1 MLTRLR
7 LDRGEDESWNLSLA
21 DEFDAEEECQNIIY
35 KRSHYISN
43 RYFIVTAYISN
54 IGLTISAYEPDKE
67 ACLDLLINKK
77 LEIANTEET
86 QDELSKLIKNLA
98 VGEVLGEETITVNLN
113 QREAF

>member
-1 MLTRLR
+1 M
-7 LDRGEDESWNLSLA
+7 DRGVDGNMILSLG
-21 DEFDAEEECQNIIY
+21 DEFDADEECQNIIY

-77 LEIANTEET
+77 LEIANTE
-86 QDELSKLIKNLA
+86 
-98 VGEVLGEETITVNLN
+98 
-113 QREAF
+113 